1 MKFVGHEGINAAFDR
16 LLGTSRLYC
25 AVAFWGVRCLQ
36 APAIASAGPRHSDNL
51 QPFHGWYQS
60 GRDSQ
65 NGRGWR
71 AGAQQIDTLHAKVY
85 LGDAEMLVTSAN
97 ASINGLGFEG
107 AVQGNWIEAGVI
119 GPVQDLALDW
129 FKDLWSVSR
138 PITEEDLALAT
149 VKWSQRQAYL
159 STPVA
164 LQVAR
169 SFGDFDLACETL
181 PLVEWYDDGADWT
194 ENRTAIAQQA
204 GTYDDQIEERLGDS
218 FDIAGPEDYAALKP
232 GTWVLRWRR
241 SKNGRV
247 GKLPLEWVQVG
258 DQRLAKAY
266 SYDDDPNEFM
276 DVILPAENPSPQP
289 FNAVEPRFH
298 SAFARALWRP
308 EFADLRSSHYEGCWN
323 TPQRL
328 ALLPSFWRE
337 VKAVYLS
344 TTK

>member
-16 LLGTSRLYC
+16 LLGNSRLYC
-25 AVAFWGVRCLQ
+25 AVAFWGYGASKHLQ
-36 APAIASAGPRHSDNL
+36 LPRL
-51 QPFHGWYQS
+51 
-60 GRDSQ
+60 GRDIRIICNLSMGGT
-65 NGRGWR
+65 NPDEIRRMVEG
-71 AGAQQIDTLHAKVY
+71 GALVQQIDTLHAKVY
-85 LGDAEMLVTSAN
+85 IGDAEMLVTSAN

-107 AVQGNWIEAGVI
+107 AVQGNWIEAGAI

-204 GTYDDQIEERLGDS
+204 GTYDDQVEERLGDS

-232 GTWVLRWRR
+232 GTWVLKWWRR